1 MLRLSLLD
9 DLLYKFSFPS
19 VKFGVAFL
27 LPKHSKMSTK
37 SSRRQWLQQSSL
49 GLLGLG
55 ISFRSMGNEEG
66 IERIAGVEDGLINL
80 GSNEN
85 PYGISAKAKQA
96 LLDMLGEA
104 NRYQFN
110 VASLASFKKTIGD
123 YYKVGENQVL
133 VTAGSGEGLALL
145 ARHFSKGNIVAADIT
160 FGVLPNTAKK
170 IGTKVI
176 EVPLTKEKVHD
187 LPAMMKAINNE
198 TQLVYICNPA
208 NPSSTILENSALKS
222 FCEEAS
228 KKTVVLIDEAYNEFM
243 DNGASQSMINII
255 DKNPNVLVIKTFS
268 KIHAM
273 AGLRIGFIIGHPSL
287 ISKLQPDYFQS
298 SSMCISNLA
307 MAAAMASLNDEEHKK
322 TSREKNAAAKNYT
335 IAELKKIG
343 IDAMPSYTNFIFFP
357 IKKYKGNYAED
368 MFAKHKII
376 LRSNQYADGQWAR
389 VSIGTMDEMKKYIE
403 ITNKSNSF
411 A

>member
-1 MLRLSLLD
+1 M
-9 DLLYKFSFPS
+9 P
-19 VKFGVAFL
+19 VN
-27 LPKHSKMSTK
+27 
-37 SSRRQWLQQSSL
+37 SSRRQWLQQTAFAT
-49 GLLGLG
+49 LGLG
-55 ISFRSMGNEEG
+55 LSFRSMGNEEG
-66 IERIAGVEDGLINL
+66 LQRIIGSDSGMINL

-96 LLDMLGEA
+96 LLDMLSEA
-104 NRYQFN
+104 SRYQFN
-110 VASLASFKKTIGD
+110 VASLGSFKKTIGD

-176 EVPLTKEKVHD
+176 EVPLTKDKVHD
-187 LPAMMKAINNE
+187 LPAMLKAINNE

-208 NPSSTILENSALKS
+208 NPSSTILETAALKS

-243 DNGASQSMINII
+243 ENGAGQSMINIV
-255 DKNPNVLVIKTFS
+255 DKNPNILVIKTFS

-273 AGLRIGFIIGHPSL
+273 AGLRIGFVIGHPSL
-287 ISKLQPDYFQS
+287 ISKIQPNYFQS
-298 SSMCISNLA
+298 SSMCISNPA
-307 MAAAMASLNDEEHKK
+307 MAAAMASLGDEDHKK
-322 TSREKNAAAKNYT
+322 ISRQKNEAAKNYT
-335 IAELKKIG
+335 INELKKLG
-343 IDAMPSYTNFIFFP
+343 IDAIPSYTNFIFFP

-368 MFAKHKII
+368 MFDKYKII
-376 LRSNQYADGQWAR
+376 VRSNQYSDGQWAR
-389 VSIGTMDEMKKYIE
+389 VSIGTMDEMKKYIA
-403 ITNKSNSF
+403 ITTKSNSF
-411 A
+411 ASN

>member
-1 MLRLSLLD
+1 M
-9 DLLYKFSFPS
+9 PQ
-19 VKFGVAFL
+19 
-27 LPKHSKMSTK
+27 H

-49 GLLGLG
+49 ALVGLG
-55 ISFRSMGNEEG
+55 FSFKSMANEEGFKRSMG
-66 IERIAGVEDGLINL
+66 IENGVINL

-85 PYGISAKAKQA
+85 PYGISPKAKQA
-96 LLDMLGEA
+96 ILDMMGET

-110 VASLASFKKTIGD
+110 VASLQSFKKTIGD
-123 YYKVGENQVL
+123 HYKVGENQVL

-145 ARHFSKGNIVAADIT
+145 ARHFNKGNIVAADIT
-160 FGVLPNTAKK
+160 FGILPNTAKK

-187 LPAMMKAINNE
+187 LPAMLKAINNE

-208 NPSSTILENSALKS
+208 NPSSTIVEHAALKS

-228 KKTVVLIDEAYNEFM
+228 KKTVVLLDEAYNEFM
-243 DNGASQSMINII
+243 ENGADKSMINII

-287 ISKLQPDYFQS
+287 ISKLQPNYFQS
-298 SSMCISNLA
+298 SSMCISNLS
-307 MAAAMASLNDEEHKK
+307 MTAAMASLDDEEHTKLSKQKNDEAKK
-322 TSREKNAAAKNYT
+322 YT
-335 IAELKKIG
+335 VEELKKLG
-343 IDAMPSYTNFIFFP
+343 IDVFPSYTNFIFFP
-357 IKKYKGNYAED
+357 VKKYKGNYAED
-368 MFAKHKII
+368 IFGKHKII

-389 VSIGTMDEMKKYIE
+389 VSIGTMDEMKKFIE
-403 ITNKSNSF
+403 VARTSSF
-411 A
+411 AAN